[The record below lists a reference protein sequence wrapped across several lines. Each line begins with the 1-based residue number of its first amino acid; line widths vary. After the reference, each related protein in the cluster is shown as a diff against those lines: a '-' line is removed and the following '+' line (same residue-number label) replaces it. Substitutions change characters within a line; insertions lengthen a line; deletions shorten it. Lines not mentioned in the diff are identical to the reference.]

1 MTYIISKKCHN
12 KIATFYHNVA
22 KKYKHTYSR
31 ALMHKNID
39 TAYSDMRRIE
49 NGLIRRIPT
58 IPRWQNKG
66 CYMANT
72 KKWYYLYKIS
82 GETITVVDACHSQNM
97 KESIKQKSNTVIL
110 KESQLKR
117 IIRESIKKILNII

>member
-1 MTYIISKKCHN
+1 MTYIIS
-12 KIATFYHNVA
+12 
-22 KKYKHTYSR
+22 
-31 ALMHKNID
+31 
-39 TAYSDMRRIE
+39 
-49 NGLIRRIPT
+49 
-58 IPRWQNKG
+58 
-66 CYMANT
+66 